1 MAGFVS
7 FSASI
12 LSQGNADHS
21 VSEDYDE
28 CNCNC
33 GGDDDDDKDWM
44 AWPVSSVSLP
54 LASPCKEEV
63 SSPPTTCS
71 RCKMMNVMMRMIMI
85 TVMLM
90 EMKMILGG
98 LVDNGHDYGNDDDRL
113 L

>member
-12 LSQGNADHS
+12 LSLGNDDHS
-21 VSEDYDE
+21 VSEDDDSYN
-28 CNCNC
+28 CNCNRDY
-33 GGDDDDDKDWM
+33 DDDDDKDWM

-63 SSPPTTCS
+63 SSPPTTCC
-71 RCKMMNVMMRMIMI
+71 RCKMMNVMMMMMI

-90 EMKMILGG
+90 EMKMISGG
-98 LVDNGHDYGNDDDRL
+98 LVDNGHDYGNDDYDY
-113 L
+113 